1 MLVHAARSIWTTDT
15 FVKTAI
21 YNIKI
26 LNKNIKIYGFAK
38 GSGMISPN
46 MGTMLAYIYYRHSIA
61 YDPILPVRKPD

>member
-1 MLVHAARSIWTTDT
+1 MLVDAARSIWTTDT

-38 GSGMISPN
+38 GSGMIQPN
-46 MGTMLAYIYYRHSIA
+46 MGTMLGANGCHQ
-61 YDPILPVRKPD
+61 LPAV